1 MSYKLLCPVPIEQR
15 PITEYLKLRE
25 SKFLN
30 SSSLN
35 ESSYLIK
42 ILKIFF
48 ISLIL
53 FFSFSFFYLDLN
65 SSFLKLLI
73 TTSIISY
80 IFILLIH
87 LRLFLSWQY
96 IKKRLNDPIIFY
108 EESSW
113 YDGKFWTKSKSI
125 LFQEKLIQ
133 TYQVLPIIKK
143 IVNVLTN
150 TCSIL
155 LTFLLILIF
164 N

>member
-1 MSYKLLCPVPIEQR
+1 
-15 PITEYLKLRE
+15 
-25 SKFLN
+25 LN
-30 SSSLN
+30 LS
-35 ESSYLIK
+35 
-42 ILKIFF
+42 ILKVLV
-48 ISLIL
+48 LI
-53 FFSFSFFYLDLN
+53 
-65 SSFLKLLI
+65 
-73 TTSIISY
+73 SIISCV
-80 IFILLIH
+80 FILLIH
-87 LRLFLSWQY
+87 FRLFLSWKY
-96 IKKRLNDPIIFY
+96 IQKRLNDPIIFY

-143 IVNVLTN
+143 IVNILTN